1 MNSSVINVYTDG
13 SYDRNVKSCGLG
25 YYIEHGKESF
35 KRIGG
40 KILGTSHEMEMLA
53 VLNSL
58 LFIDKH
64 LKVNPERIVIH
75 SDSNSI
81 VEKINTFSMTNMVN
95 EDVFRQQ
102 NSIWLKIVYFLQ
114 KYDVWG
120 NWVKGHSS
128 NRGNAIAHELANHG
142 RLMAVKNLS
151 FELFDMEDVGPVDV
165 PEHEYTDTVRQK
177 IREYNQQASKAAE
190 EEIKARIKSGKPL
203 RSKKYV
209 LINENEEFVINMAVE
224 ENKVEIKTTENKSTN
239 NLRDS
244 MLLLKQ
250 LFVNSRAKTLILN
263 IQDKEMYQAF
273 NFFQKAIH
281 NYQENISFL
290 DERDKE
296 MYKTISSGLKS
307 LKNKKQDLFL
317 KSLIN

>member
-1 MNSSVINVYTDG
+1 
-13 SYDRNVKSCGLG
+13 
-25 YYIEHGKESF
+25 
-35 KRIGG
+35 
-40 KILGTSHEMEMLA
+40 
-53 VLNSL
+53 
-58 LFIDKH
+58 
-64 LKVNPERIVIH
+64 
-75 SDSNSI
+75 
-81 VEKINTFSMTNMVN
+81 
-95 EDVFRQQ
+95 
-102 NSIWLKIVYFLQ
+102 
-114 KYDVWG
+114 
-120 NWVKGHSS
+120 
-128 NRGNAIAHELANHG
+128 
-142 RLMAVKNLS
+142 
-151 FELFDMEDVGPVDV
+151 
-165 PEHEYTDTVRQK
+165 
-177 IREYNQQASKAAE
+177 
-190 EEIKARIKSGKPL
+190 
-203 RSKKYV
+203 
-209 LINENEEFVINMAVE
+209 MAVE

-273 NFFQKAIH
+273 SFFQKAIH

>member
-1 MNSSVINVYTDG
+1 
-13 SYDRNVKSCGLG
+13 
-25 YYIEHGKESF
+25 
-35 KRIGG
+35 
-40 KILGTSHEMEMLA
+40 
-53 VLNSL
+53 
-58 LFIDKH
+58 
-64 LKVNPERIVIH
+64 
-75 SDSNSI
+75 
-81 VEKINTFSMTNMVN
+81 
-95 EDVFRQQ
+95 
-102 NSIWLKIVYFLQ
+102 
-114 KYDVWG
+114 
-120 NWVKGHSS
+120 
-128 NRGNAIAHELANHG
+128 
-142 RLMAVKNLS
+142 MAVKNLS

-209 LINENEEFVINMAVE
+209 LINENEKFVINMAVE
-224 ENKVEIKTTENKSTN
+224 ENKVEIKTTENKSIN

-273 NFFQKAIH
+273 SFFQKAIH